1 MRRPT
6 FHYNTDDHSPEG
18 NSADTGEMCGD
29 ACNDSDHQLYFL
41 PYKGDIFIS
50 DVSMS
55 RFRKMQANTPLEGK
69 DAMFMIEDKEGW
81 LWIATNNG
89 LYRYDKKDTFIPYSF
104 ADGYRDRYF
113 WPVTR

>member
-1 MRRPT
+1 
-6 FHYNTDDHSPEG
+6 
-18 NSADTGEMCGD
+18 MCGI
-29 ACNDSDHQLYFL
+29 AQILAFSNFIFCR
-41 PYKGDIFIS
+41 YKGDIFIS

-89 LYRYDKKDTFIPYSF
+89 LYRYDKKEYFFIPYSF
-104 ADGYRDRYF
+104 SDGI
-113 WPVTR
+113 PGTPGISGL